1 MAAEQDIYRVVDEA
15 YERGAIE
22 GYRKGREDAA
32 NAVADLAGHLESR
45 WVRIDFLNY
54 EDGQRE
60 RPDIWIHAAHATGVA
75 RGEY

>member
-1 MAAEQDIYRVVDEA
+1 MTLDLNELVEEA
-15 YERGAIE
+15 YQRGAIE
-22 GYRKGREDAA
+22 GYRRGREEAA
-32 NAVADLAGHLESR
+32 NALTNLAGHLESR

-75 RGEY
+75 RGDY

>member
-1 MAAEQDIYRVVDEA
+1 MTLDLNELVEEA
-15 YERGAIE
+15 YQRGAIE
-22 GYRKGREDAA
+22 GYRRGREDAA
-32 NAVADLAGHLESR
+32 NAIADLSAHMESR

-54 EDGQRE
+54 EDGQKE